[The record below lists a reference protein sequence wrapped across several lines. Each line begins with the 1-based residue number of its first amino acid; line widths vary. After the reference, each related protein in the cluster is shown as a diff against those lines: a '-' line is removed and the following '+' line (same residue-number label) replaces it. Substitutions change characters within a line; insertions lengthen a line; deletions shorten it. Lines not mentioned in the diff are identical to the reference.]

1 MCLAEGNRKA
11 AEGIKEALAMG
22 ADEAVVIDDP
32 ALAAPD
38 QAAVA
43 AALAAAVKKIGA
55 CDLLL
60 FGEGSTDNY
69 TGQVGARVAEL
80 LGLPQ
85 IGYARKIEAAEG
97 GAVRCERSMDDMI
110 ETLEAPL
117 PAVVTVVSEI
127 NEPRIPG
134 LMQIMKAKSKP
145 LQVWALADLGPRGAG
160 AGARDRQQPGG
171 GTGPQAHPV
180 RGHRGRTGR
189 RLRQCP
195 HQRRRP
201 GEVTMAAL
209 LVYSERVETAR
220 ELVAGGKELA
230 AALGLGVSAV
240 ALGPGAGAAASELA
254 AAGADTVY
262 VSEDAAFEGWPA
274 DAVAAG
280 LAQIAEQAGAS
291 VVLVG
296 STRRGKET
304 APRLAQKLGAGCV
317 TDVSSLVVEDGALV
331 AGALRLRR
339 GDGGARE
346 AHHGR
351 SRSSP

>member
-1 MCLAEGNRKA
+1 MDIVVCVKTNPDLQMVRIKNREAVTEAVPYKIGDLEKNALEAAVVLRDAVGGKVTALCLAEGNRKA

-43 AALAAAVKKIGA
+43 AALAAAVTKIGA

-85 IGYARKIEAAEG
+85 IGYARKIEAAAEG
-97 GAVRCERSMDDMI
+97 GSVRCERSMDDMI

-145 LQVWALADLGPRGAG
+145 LQVWALADLGLDAPA
-160 AGARDRQQPGG
+160 
-171 GTGPQAHPV
+171 PV
-180 RGHRGRTGR
+180 RVIVSNLAEEQDRKN
-189 RLRQCP
+189 
-195 HQRRRP
+195 
-201 GEVTMAAL
+201 L
-209 LVYSERVETAR
+209 L
-220 ELVAGGKELA
+220 
-230 AALGLGVSAV
+230 
-240 ALGPGAGAAASELA
+240 
-254 AAGADTVY
+254 
-262 VSEDAAFEGWPA
+262 FEGT
-274 DAVAAG
+274 V
-280 LAQIAEQAGAS
+280 AEQADAFVSALIKEG
-291 VVLVG
+291 VL
-296 STRRGKET
+296 
-304 APRLAQKLGAGCV
+304 
-317 TDVSSLVVEDGALV
+317 
-331 AGALRLRR
+331 
-339 GDGGARE
+339 
-346 AHHGR
+346 GR
-351 SRSSP
+351 